1 MAFYSREELESLG
14 FKRLGKNISVSKKAS
29 LYHTNVME
37 IGDNSRI
44 DDFCLITGKVILGRN
59 VHIAPYCNVDGGD
72 KGIYFGDFSG
82 LAYACHAITRS
93 DDYSGNSLTNPTV
106 PNEFKTSINEK
117 INIGKHA
124 ILGAMSMILPGVNIG
139 VGSSVGANSLITK
152 DTEDWTMYFGS
163 PAKKIKK
170 RSQKLLIDENLY
182 LEHEQE
188 LLEKQKT

>member
-14 FKRLGKNISVSKKAS
+14 FKKLGKNISISKKAS
-29 LYHTNVME
+29 LYHTDTME

-93 DDYSGNSLTNPTV
+93 DYYSGESLTNPTI
-106 PNEFKTSINEK
+106 PSQFKSITNEK
-117 INIGKHA
+117 VVLGRHV
-124 ILGAMSMILPGVNIG
+124 ILGAMSMILPGITLAE
-139 VGSSVGANSLITK
+139 GSSVGANSLVTR
-152 DTEDWTMYFGS
+152 DTESWSMYFGS
-163 PAKKIKK
+163 PAKRIKA
-170 RSQKLLIDENLY
+170 RSKKLLEMEKEY
-182 LEHEQE
+182 LAQEQS
-188 LLEKQKT
+188 TTS

>member
-1 MAFYSREELESLG
+1 MAFYSREELELLG
-14 FKRLGKNISVSKKAS
+14 FKKLGKNISISKKAS
-29 LYHTNVME
+29 LYHTDAME

-44 DDFCLITGKVILGRN
+44 DDFCLITGKVVLGRN

-93 DDYSGNSLTNPTV
+93 DDYSGDSLTNPTV
-106 PNEFKTSINEK
+106 PNEFKTIINKK
-117 INIGKHA
+117 ICIGKHG
-124 ILGAMSMILPGVNIG
+124 ILGAMSIILPGITIG
-139 VGSSVGANSLITK
+139 EGSSVGANSLITK

-170 RSQKLLIDENLY
+170 RSQKLLLDESLY
-182 LEHEQE
+182 LKHEKEQE
-188 LLEKQKT
+188 LLEK